1 MREECEGR
9 WAWELRRIQCG
20 LLVAAAIAAEPVKGA
35 MQARFSRFWGQFRA
49 MPGRITICYIA
60 GMKVEVRWLI
70 GIGVILAGLILNAQR
85 VHGNRMDRLG
95 NHVDRLEDAI
105 TEHRVEAAR
114 DFGEIKSSIEYL
126 RTGDPPG
133 GE

>member
-1 MREECEGR
+1 MQD
-9 WAWELRRIQCG
+9 RI
-20 LLVAAAIAAEPVKGA
+20 
-35 MQARFSRFWGQFRA
+35 SRLFGQIRA
-49 MPGRITICYIA
+49 MPDQVTVCYIA
-60 GMKVEVRWLI
+60 GMKEEVRWLI

-85 VHGNRMDRLG
+85 VDGNRIDRLV
-95 NHVDRLEDAI
+95 NQVERLEDVL

-133 GE
+133 GR

>member
-1 MREECEGR
+1 
-9 WAWELRRIQCG
+9 
-20 LLVAAAIAAEPVKGA
+20 
-35 MQARFSRFWGQFRA
+35 MQALLSRFWGQFRA
-49 MPGRITICYIA
+49 MPGRETICYIA
-60 GMKVEVRWLI
+60 GMKEEVRWLI

-95 NHVDRLEDAI
+95 DAL

-126 RTGDPPG
+126 RTGLIGSLPAPD
-133 GE
+133 